1 MTNADPLTVSII
13 GTVVMLIL
21 MMLRVPIAFAMSM
34 AGIGGIYFI
43 GGERAVDGLLRTVP
57 YSSVITYGIV
67 VLPLF
72 LAMSEFAASSGV
84 SKMFFT
90 FRKWLGWLP
99 GGEAVASIFGCA
111 IFAALCGSS
120 TATAAGIGKIAVPEM
135 RKSGYSWRLAIG
147 SVTTA
152 GTLGILIPPSAMFI
166 VYGILTQVPISDLF
180 IAGIIPGIVAAI
192 LYAGTAI
199 AWAWWRPQDAPRVT
213 EQSTWRERFQ
223 SLTLLGRPAILI
235 FIVLGGIYSGITT
248 TTEAAGVGALAALV
262 MLVTSPGATRESIFV
277 SLRAAVAI
285 SAMIMAIV
293 IGATIFSK
301 FIAVGGLPFQLVAFF
316 KSLGMSGSTVAVI
329 FLLVVVVMGCFLES
343 NAILFLT
350 LPFLAPVLHALN
362 VDMIWFGVL
371 MCIAIEIGL
380 VTPPVGFN
388 VYVMQ
393 GIFKECRLRDI
404 LIGSGIF
411 LGGAVATTVLV
422 FFIPPLA
429 TWLPAMMRV

>member
-13 GTVVMLIL
+13 GTLVMLVL
-21 MMLRVPIAFAMSM
+21 MMLRVPIAFAMSIV
-34 AGIGGIYFI
+34 GIGGIYFI

-57 YSSVITYGIV
+57 YTSVITYGIV

-84 SKMFFT
+84 SKMFYT

-111 IFAALCGSS
+111 IFAAICGSS
-120 TATAAGIGKIAVPEM
+120 TATAAAIGKIAVPEM

-180 IAGIIPGIVAAI
+180 IAGVIPGIVAAI

-199 AWAWWRPQDAPRVT
+199 AWAWVRPQDAPRQT
-213 EQSTWRERFQ
+213 ERSSWRERFQ
-223 SLTLLGRPAILI
+223 SLTLLARPAILI

-248 TTEAAGVGALAALV
+248 TTEAAGVGALAALI
-262 MLVTSPGATRESIFV
+262 MLVTSPGATRESVIV
-277 SLRAAVAI
+277 SLRAAVSI

-301 FIAVGGLPFQLVAFF
+301 FIAVGGLPFMLVAFF
-316 KSLGMSGSTVAVI
+316 KSLGLSGSTVAVI
-329 FLLVVVVMGCFLES
+329 FLLVIVVMGCFLES

-371 MCIAIEIGL
+371 MCISIEIGL

-404 LIGSGIF
+404 LIGSGVF
-411 LGGAVATTVLV
+411 LGGAVATTVVV
-422 FFIPPLA
+422 FFVPSLA

>member
-84 SKMFFT
+84 SKMFFA

-111 IFAALCGSS
+111 IFAAICGSS
-120 TATAAGIGKIAVPEM
+120 TATAAAIGKIAVPEM

-192 LYAGTAI
+192 MYAGTAI
-199 AWAWWRPQDAPRVT
+199 AWAWWRPQDAPRGT

-223 SLTLLGRPAILI
+223 SLTLLARPAILI
-235 FIVLGGIYSGITT
+235 FIVLGGIYTGITT

-262 MLVTSPGATRESIFV
+262 MLVTSPGATRESVFV

-316 KSLGMSGSTVAVI
+316 KSLGMSGSEVAVI
-329 FLLVVVVMGCFLES
+329 FLLVIVVMGCFLES

-393 GIFKECRLRDI
+393 GLFKECRLRDI